1 LERTERLRQRDKAAL
16 WHPFT
21 QMADWEKDAPLII
34 ERGEGNYLFDTEG
47 RKYFDGVS
55 SLWVNLFGHG
65 RREIDDAVRAQL
77 DRMAHSTFLG
87 LSHPPA
93 IELAEKLLAVAPP
106 GLSRVF
112 YSDNGSTAMEIAIKM
127 AFQYWRQREGGAEE
141 RREFLT
147 FSEAY
152 HGDTIGSV
160 SAGGIDLF
168 HRIFRPLLFSTRRV
182 PAPHCYRCPYGL
194 SRPSCGLFCAERMEE
209 EVRGRKDALAAAIVE
224 PLVQGAAGM
233 LLMPEGYLARL
244 RAVTRECGVLLIC
257 DEVATG
263 FGRTGTMFACTQEG
277 VSPDIMAVA
286 KGMTGG
292 YLPLAATLATED
304 IYRAFLGRYEEFKTF
319 FHGHSYTANPLGC
332 AAAIATLSIFE
343 REDVL
348 MRVSRL
354 GRTMERALAELSGH
368 RNVGEIRRK
377 GLMAGIEI
385 VADRTTRERFP
396 PEKKVGQRVVRKVR
410 ERGVILRPLGDVI
423 VLMPPLSSTEEEIRS
438 LVRSASWAIDAV
450 LGGGHAWG
458 GHSADAGGGHSAG
471 AGGGHSST

>member
-1 LERTERLRQRDKAAL
+1 MERTERLRQRDKAAL

-21 QMADWEKDAPLII
+21 QMADWEKDDPLII

-55 SLWVNLFGHG
+55 SLWVNLFGHR

-77 DRMAHSTFLG
+77 DRVAHSTFLG

-168 HRIFRPLLFSTRRV
+168 HRIFRPLLFSTHRV

-194 SRPSCGLFCAERMEE
+194 SRPSCGLLCAERMEKE
-209 EVRGRKDALAAAIVE
+209 IRGRKDALAAAIVE

-263 FGRTGTMFACTQEG
+263 FGRTGTMFACSQEG

-292 YLPLAATLATED
+292 YLPLAATLATEE

-348 MRVSRL
+348 TRVSRL

-368 RNVGEIRRK
+368 RNVGEVRRK

-450 LGGGHAWG
+450 LGGGHA
-458 GHSADAGGGHSAG
+458 
-471 AGGGHSST
+471 

>member
-1 LERTERLRQRDKAAL
+1 MERTERLRQRDKAAL

-21 QMADWEKDAPLII
+21 QMADWEKDDPLII

-141 RREFLT
+141 RREFLA

-194 SRPSCGLFCAERMEE
+194 SPPSCGLFCAEWMEE
-209 EVRGRKDALAAAIVE
+209 EIRGRKDVLAAAIVE

-304 IYRAFLGRYEEFKTF
+304 VYRAFLGRYEEFKTF

-332 AAAIATLSIFE
+332 AAAIATLSIFG
-343 REDVL
+343 RENVL
-348 MRVSRL
+348 TRVSRL
-354 GRTMERALAELSGH
+354 GRTMECALAELSGH
-368 RNVGEIRRK
+368 RNVGEVRRK

-450 LGGGHAWG
+450 LGGGHA
-458 GHSADAGGGHSAG
+458 
-471 AGGGHSST
+471 

>member
-1 LERTERLRQRDKAAL
+1 MERTERLRQRDKAAL

-77 DRMAHSTFLG
+77 NRMAHSTFLG

-304 IYRAFLGRYEEFKTF
+304 IYRAFLGRYEDFKTF

-458 GHSADAGGGHSAG
+458 GHSAG

>member
-1 LERTERLRQRDKAAL
+1 MERTKRLRKSDKVTI

-65 RREIDDAVRAQL
+65 RKEIDDAVRSQL
-77 DRMAHSTFLG
+77 DRVAHSTFLG

-93 IELAEKLLAVAPP
+93 IELAEKLLAVAPR

-127 AFQYWRQREGGAEE
+127 VFQYWRQRNGGEEGK
-141 RREFLT
+141 REFLT
-147 FSEAY
+147 LTEAY

-168 HRIFRPLLFSTRRV
+168 HRIFRPLLFPTRRL

-194 SRPSCGLFCAERMEE
+194 ARPSCGLICVDRMEE
-209 EVRGRKDALAAAIVE
+209 EVRRGKEDLAAVIVE
-224 PLVQGAAGM
+224 PLVLGAAGM

-244 RAVTRECGVLLIC
+244 RAVTRECGILLVC

-332 AAAIATLSIFE
+332 AAAIATLSIFG

-348 MRVSRL
+348 TRVSRL

-368 RNVGEIRRK
+368 RNVGEVRRK

-396 PEKKVGQRVVRKVR
+396 PENKVGQRVVRKVR

-450 LGGGHAWG
+450 LGGGHA
-458 GHSADAGGGHSAG
+458 
-471 AGGGHSST
+471 

>member
-1 LERTERLRQRDKAAL
+1 MTERLRQRDKAAL

-21 QMADWEKDAPLII
+21 QMADWEKDAPLVI
-34 ERGEGNYLFDTEG
+34 ERGEGNYLIDAEG

-55 SLWVNLFGHG
+55 SLWVNLFGH
-65 RREIDDAVRAQL
+65 RRKEIDEAVRAQL

-147 FSEAY
+147 LSEAY

-168 HRIFRPLLFSTRRV
+168 HRIFRPLLFSTHRV

-194 SRPSCGLFCAERMEE
+194 SRPSCALFCAERVEA

-224 PLVQGAAGM
+224 PIVQGAAGM

-332 AAAIATLSIFE
+332 AAAIATLSIFG
-343 REDVL
+343 REDIL
-348 MRVSRL
+348 ARVSRL

-368 RNVGEIRRK
+368 RNVGEIRQK

-385 VADRTTRERFP
+385 VADRATRERFP
-396 PEKKVGQRVVRKVR
+396 PGEKIGQRVVRKVR
-410 ERGVILRPLGDVI
+410 ERDVILRPLGDVI
-423 VLMPPLSSTEEEIRS
+423 VLMPPLSSNEEEIRS

-450 LGGGHAWG
+450 LGGEP
-458 GHSADAGGGHSAG
+458 
-471 AGGGHSST
+471 SST

>member
-1 LERTERLRQRDKAAL
+1 MTERLRQRDKTAL

-21 QMADWEKDAPLII
+21 QMADWEKDDPLII

-127 AFQYWRQREGGAEE
+127 AFQYWRQREGGAEG

-168 HRIFRPLLFSTRRV
+168 HRIFRPLLFSTHRV
-182 PAPHCYRCPYGL
+182 PTPHCYRCPYGL

-233 LLMPEGYLARL
+233 LLMPEGYLSRL

-263 FGRTGTMFACTQEG
+263 FGRTGTMFACAQEG

-292 YLPLAATLATED
+292 YLPLAATLATEE

-332 AAAIATLSIFE
+332 AAAIATLSIFG

-348 MRVSRL
+348 ARVSRL
-354 GRTMERALAELSGH
+354 GRTMERSLAELSGR

-396 PEKKVGQRVVRKVR
+396 PEEKVGQRVVRKVR

-450 LGGGHAWG
+450 LGGGQAWG
-458 GHSADAGGGHSAG
+458 EHSAG
-471 AGGGHSST
+471 AEGDTPQRET

>member
-1 LERTERLRQRDKAAL
+1 
-16 WHPFT
+16 
-21 QMADWEKDAPLII
+21 MADWEKDDPLII

-65 RREIDDAVRAQL
+65 RKEIDEAVRSQL
-77 DRMAHSTFLG
+77 DRVAHSTFLG

-93 IELAEKLLAVAPP
+93 IELAEKLLAVSPP

-112 YSDNGSTAMEIAIKM
+112 YSDNGSTAMEVAIKM
-127 AFQYWRQREGGAEE
+127 AFQYWGQREGGAEG
-141 RREFLT
+141 RREFLAL
-147 FSEAY
+147 SEAY

-168 HRIFRPLLFSTRRV
+168 HKIFRPLLFSVRRL

-194 SRPSCGLFCAERMEE
+194 SRPSCRLFCADRMEE
-209 EVRGRKDALAAAIVE
+209 EVRSRKEVLAAAIVE

-244 RAVTRECGVLLIC
+244 RAVTRECGVLLVC

-263 FGRTGTMFACTQEG
+263 FGRTGTMFACEQEG
-277 VSPDIMAVA
+277 VSPDIMAIA

-292 YLPLAATLATED
+292 YLPLAATVTTEE
-304 IYRAFLGRYEEFKTF
+304 IYRAFLGPYEEFRTF

-332 AAAIATLSIFE
+332 AAAIATLSVFE

-348 MRVSRL
+348 PRVSRL
-354 GRTMERALAELSGH
+354 AEMMAFELKKLSGH
-368 RNVGEIRRK
+368 RNVGDIRQK

-385 VADRTTRERFP
+385 VADKETRERFS
-396 PEKKVGQRVVRKVR
+396 PERKVGQRLIRKVR
-410 ERGVILRPLGDVI
+410 DRGVILRPLGDVI
-423 VLMPPLSSTEEEIRS
+423 VLLPPLSSSEEEIEV
-438 LVRSASWAIDAV
+438 LVRSASWGIDAV
-450 LGGGHAWG
+450 LGGGH
-458 GHSADAGGGHSAG
+458 
-471 AGGGHSST
+471 SST